1 AAKNVETGLERKTV
15 TDDKGF
21 YQLTFLPIGSY
32 DVTAS
37 MAGFKTLTKQKVEI
51 QLNSTT
57 VEDFSLTASGAQE
70 VVTITGGA
78 AEIDKT
84 SGEIK
89 TTYDSQQV
97 TERPIAGRNF
107 LSLAET
113 APGFQESP
121 LSGVNNPT
129 LSTGSSINFNGT
141 GSRGTTF
148 QIDGVNNDDYS
159 ENQNRQGVNLSA
171 IRAFQ
176 LITNNFSAEFG
187 RAYGATV
194 LVQTKSGSN
203 KYHGEGFWFHQNSA
217 LNANSF
223 FRNAA
228 GRFGDRGEALLPFQK
243 PGDLR
248 APIPPSRRHAWGGA
262 FCGPIKRDKLFFL
275 AIAERVDTGG
285 ELGFTEDILSAN
297 ERTPDPS
304 VTDAANKAFIQSV
317 INRFPNVAPNN
328 PSAGPRA
335 FTTTRLFSFPDRDY
349 SIRADWN

>member
-1 AAKNVETGLERKTV
+1 MKFRVLLMIPLALLSLTATGLAQTVSGTLHGRVADQAGAVVVGATIVAKNLETGLERKTV

-21 YQLTFLPIGSY
+21 YQITFLPIGFY
-32 DVTAS
+32 DVTS
-37 MAGFKTLTKQKVEI
+37 STTGFKTVTKQRVEI

-57 VEDFSLTASGAQE
+57 VEDFALTASGTQE
-70 VVTITGGA
+70 TVTITGGG

-89 TTYDSQQV
+89 TTYDSQQI
-97 TERPIAGRNF
+97 TERPIAGRSF

-121 LSGVNNPT
+121 LGGVNNPT

-141 GSRGTTF
+141 GSRGATF

-203 KYHGEGFWFHQNSA
+203 QFHGEGFFFHQNSA
-217 LNANSF
+217 FNANSF
-223 FRNAA
+223 FRNSAA
-228 GRFGDRGEALLPFQK
+228 RFGDRRG
-243 PGDLR
+243 
-248 APIPPSRRHAWGGA
+248 S
-262 FCGPIKRDKLFFL
+262 L
-275 AIAERVDTGG
+275 AISKTRRPARAD
-285 ELGFTEDILSAN
+285 SAC
-297 ERTPDPS
+297 S
-304 VTDAANKAFIQSV
+304 K
-317 INRFPNVAPNN
+317 
-328 PSAGPRA
+328 
-335 FTTTRLFSFPDRDY
+335 TRLGRGVWWSD
-349 SIRADWN
+349 